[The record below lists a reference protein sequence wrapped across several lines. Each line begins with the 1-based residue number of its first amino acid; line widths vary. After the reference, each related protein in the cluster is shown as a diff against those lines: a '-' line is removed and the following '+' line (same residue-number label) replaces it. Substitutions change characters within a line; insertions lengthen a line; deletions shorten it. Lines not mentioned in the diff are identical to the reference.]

1 MSLDIDDILA
11 ELDRDTTV
19 VDNISSD
26 NFPNANNNRHKLTKD
41 YSLSPNSSLDTTTV
55 PQHNNSSSGK
65 KKVISSIE
73 DFSKLMTLWKNERC
87 SPDLLPYPHL
97 LMKRML
103 IRIQEQMEHLEILS
117 MNFFEAQ
124 GNNSSDHRRNMSN
137 APVNNNKMLPLL
149 CMEAELERVKFVIR
163 SYLRCRLA
171 KIDKYSI
178 YLRQINEQYL
188 NEEINEENDDDA
200 DDDDKENPS
209 SLRISPLEK
218 LLSPEE
224 IRYHQSHFSLLLNL
238 LNESVLKYMP
248 DELQAVN
255 DTEASI
261 NMIDEPDY
269 NKFVFIKVKGP
280 PNNLYDTDPLLKK
293 RTHPD
298 IYYYS
303 ITIPETKEDI
313 DLIIGSIYIV
323 RYSMIK
329 NLLLDEKIELL

>member
-1 MSLDIDDILA
+1 MPLDIDDILA
-11 ELDRDTTV
+11 ELDKDTTA
-19 VDNISSD
+19 VDNFSSGNVSNID
-26 NFPNANNNRHKLTKD
+26 NDTNKLGKD
-41 YSLSPNSSLDTTTV
+41 GDMTSNSSLDTTNV
-55 PQHNNSSSGK
+55 SQFNSPGIGRRNG
-65 KKVISSIE
+65 ISPIE
-73 DFSKLMTLWKNERC
+73 DFNKLMTLWKNERC

-117 MNFFEAQ
+117 MNFFEEQ
-124 GNNSSDHRRNMSN
+124 NNVSSDNRKNMN
-137 APVNNNKMLPLL
+137 NTPVNNNKMLPLL

-188 NEEINEENDDDA
+188 NEGIDEENDNGA
-200 DDDDKENPS
+200 NPQS
-209 SLRISPLEK
+209 ELRISPLEK

-224 IRYHQSHFSLLLNL
+224 IKYHQRHFSLLLNL

-248 DELQAVN
+248 DELQAIN
-255 DTEASI
+255 DTEASV

-269 NKFVFIKVKGP
+269 DKFVFIKVKGP
-280 PNNLYDTDPLLKK
+280 SNNLYDTDPLLRQ
-293 RTHPD
+293 RTD
-298 IYYYS
+298 SNIYYYS
-303 ITIPETKEDI
+303 IIIPETKEDI

-323 RYSMIK
+323 RYNLIK
-329 NLLLDEKIELL
+329 DLLLDEKVELL

>member
-1 MSLDIDDILA
+1 MPLDIDDILA
-11 ELDRDTTV
+11 ELDKDTTAV
-19 VDNISSD
+19 ENFSSD
-26 NFPNANNNRHKLTKD
+26 NVSNVNNDRNKLRKD
-41 YSLSPNSSLDTTTV
+41 GGMTPNSSLDTTNV
-55 PQHNNSSSGK
+55 PQYNDLGSGK
-65 KKVISSIE
+65 KNVISPIE
-73 DFSKLMTLWKNERC
+73 DFNKLMTLWKNERC

-117 MNFFEAQ
+117 MNFFEEQ
-124 GNNSSDHRRNMSN
+124 NNVSSDTRKNMN
-137 APVNNNKMLPLL
+137 NTPVNNNKMLPLL

-171 KIDKYSI
+171 KIDKFSI

-188 NEEINEENDDDA
+188 NEGIDEEGDNGA
-200 DDDDKENPS
+200 NPQS
-209 SLRISPLEK
+209 ELRISPLEK

-224 IRYHQSHFSLLLNL
+224 IKYHQRHFSLLLNL

-248 DELQAVN
+248 DELQAIN
-255 DTEASI
+255 DTEASV

-269 NKFVFIKVKGP
+269 DKFVFIKVKGP
-280 PNNLYDTDPLLKK
+280 SNNLYDTDPLLRQ
-293 RTHPD
+293 RTNPD

-323 RYSMIK
+323 RYNLIK
-329 NLLLDEKIELL
+329 DLLLDEKVELL

>member
-1 MSLDIDDILA
+1 MPLDIDDILA
-11 ELDRDTTV
+11 ELDRDTTA
-19 VDNISSD
+19 VDNFSID
-26 NFPNANNNRHKLTKD
+26 NLSNASNDKDKLKKD
-41 YSLSPNSSLDTTTV
+41 HELTADSSLDTTNV
-55 PQHNNSSSGK
+55 LQYNNLGGGK
-65 KKVISSIE
+65 TKNVISPVD
-73 DFSKLMTLWKNERC
+73 DFNKLMTLWVNERC
-87 SPDLLPYPHL
+87 SPDILPYPHL

-124 GNNSSDHRRNMSN
+124 NNTNSDNRRNTNN
-137 APVNNNKMLPLL
+137 APINNNKMLPLL

-163 SYLRCRLA
+163 SYLRCRLT

-178 YLRQINEQYL
+178 YLRQINDQYL
-188 NEEINEENDDDA
+188 NEEIDEENDNDDN
-200 DDDDKENPS
+200 NPS
-209 SLRISPLEK
+209 ALRVSPLEK

-224 IRYHQSHFSLLLNL
+224 IKYHQKHFSLLLNL

-248 DELQAVN
+248 DELQAIN

-269 NKFVFIKVKGP
+269 SKFVFIKVKGP
-280 PNNLYDTDPLLKK
+280 PNKLYDADPLLRQ
-293 RTHPD
+293 RTDSD

-323 RYSMIK
+323 RYNLIK
-329 NLLLDEKIELL
+329 DLLLDEKVQLL